1 MARNSSISMNP
12 NTVVTRI
19 WWTVIVVLMWVGI
32 VVVADLNWPSHM
44 GEQGALLK
52 AIGIL

>member
-1 MARNSSISMNP
+1 MARNSSIWM
-12 NTVVTRI
+12 TVML
-19 WWTVIVVLMWVGI
+19 VVLWVGI

-52 AIGIL
+52 ALGILRWETVS

>member
-1 MARNSSISMNP
+1 MVRNSSIWM
-12 NTVVTRI
+12 TVLLVS
-19 WWTVIVVLMWVGI
+19 MWVCI

>member
-1 MARNSSISMNP
+1 MARNSSIWM
-12 NTVVTRI
+12 TVML
-19 WWTVIVVLMWVGI
+19 VVLWVGI

-44 GEQGALLK
+44 GEKGALLK

>member
-1 MARNSSISMNP
+1 MARNSSIWM
-12 NTVVTRI
+12 TVML
-19 WWTVIVVLMWVGI
+19 VVLWVGI

-52 AIGIL
+52 ALGIL

>member
-1 MARNSSISMNP
+1 MARNSSISM
-12 NTVVTRI
+12 TVML
-19 WWTVIVVLMWVGI
+19 VVLWVGI

-44 GEQGALLK
+44 GEKGALLK

>member
-1 MARNSSISMNP
+1 MVRNSSIWMTVLLVSMW
-12 NTVVTRI
+12 I
-19 WWTVIVVLMWVGI
+19 GI
-32 VVVADLNWPSHM
+32 VVVADLNWPGHM